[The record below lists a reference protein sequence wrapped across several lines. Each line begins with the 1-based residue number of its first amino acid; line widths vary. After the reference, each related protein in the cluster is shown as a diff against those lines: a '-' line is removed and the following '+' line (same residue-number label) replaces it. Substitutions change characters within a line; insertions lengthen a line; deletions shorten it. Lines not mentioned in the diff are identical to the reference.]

1 MHATILPRA
10 ADERVARHLQVFP
23 VAVVTGARQTGKS
36 TLARQSGVGE
46 GRVYL
51 TLDDVLIRDQ
61 AQREPAALLA
71 RHERLTLDEVQRA
84 PDVLLAVKK
93 AVDDR
98 RQPGRFVLTGS
109 ADLLLMKGI
118 SESLA
123 GRAGYTTLWPLT
135 RREQLGLGETGA
147 WSRLM
152 DVDPRNWR
160 EAVDGQAPEEDSWT
174 ELATRGGYPV
184 PAHALETV
192 EDRRDWFGGY
202 VASYLE
208 RDLRQLSAVENLAD
222 LRRLMSA
229 LAHRIGRVFHQ
240 AEVARDLAL
249 PTSNVH
255 RYINLLEVSY
265 QLVRISPFA
274 VNRTKR
280 LIKSP
285 KLYWTDTGLALFLA
299 GEPPPSGNHLE
310 NLIATD
316 LLAWSTLR
324 TGPSSILYWRTAS
337 GAEVDFVIE
346 TPARVVPIEV
356 KAAGRVSTGD
366 ARSLE
371 LFLDEYQDRSPA
383 GVMLY
388 TGAETYWL
396 TRRVLAMPWWRMI

>member
-1 MHATILPRA
+1 
-10 ADERVARHLQVFP
+10 
-23 VAVVTGARQTGKS
+23 
-36 TLARQSGVGE
+36 
-46 GRVYL
+46 VYL
-51 TLDDVLIRDQ
+51 SLDDVLIRDQ